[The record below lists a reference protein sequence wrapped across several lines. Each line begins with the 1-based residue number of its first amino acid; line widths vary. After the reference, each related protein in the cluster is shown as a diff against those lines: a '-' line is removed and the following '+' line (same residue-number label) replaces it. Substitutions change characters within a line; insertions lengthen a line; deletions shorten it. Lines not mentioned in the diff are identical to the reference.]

1 LIKKESIESLE
12 NSINIVDVV
21 SSYIELKKAGTS
33 HKARCPF
40 HKEKT
45 PSFSVS
51 EPKQMF
57 YCFGCG
63 IGGNL
68 INFVQKIEDIN
79 FVEAVELL
87 ADRFGV
93 QLQYEQNRNRSFDKL
108 PILQILNNWFEKNLA
123 SNNFAYNYLIDR
135 GLTKS
140 TIKNFQLGYSPKS
153 FELLQ
158 FLESN
163 NIDFQDASDLGVVAL
178 NENGTYYSRFN
189 ERVMFPIFSQSG
201 KIIAFGGRTLG
212 NHPAKYINSPT
223 TPVFNKSKTIYG
235 FNFARKHIDKLSEV
249 IIVEGYLDV
258 IMLHQAGFLNVVAPL
273 GTALTKEHIHI
284 LRREN
289 TVFNLAFDGDNAGL
303 EAMKRA
309 LDILL
314 PVGIETKVTIFAKG
328 IDPADLIKD
337 GNIQKVTELFSHSF
351 DAVKFYIERIVS
363 KYNLSNP
370 YDKNK
375 ALEDVKIFIAK
386 IPKVVGKEYS
396 GFISNILALSSP
408 DILFSNK
415 KIGNLQYSK
424 EKDNIIGFAE
434 KSIIKTAMD
443 NPTFVDKIISELNE
457 TDFTYYRHQFQIIK
471 DRDFSNPALVPIAM
485 SECNSFSPE
494 ELESQLIHLQMKNIS
509 IKLKTRGL
517 NFSEGRNLKNNLI
530 SLRKKLLALNN

>member
-1 LIKKESIESLE
+1 MIKKESIESLE